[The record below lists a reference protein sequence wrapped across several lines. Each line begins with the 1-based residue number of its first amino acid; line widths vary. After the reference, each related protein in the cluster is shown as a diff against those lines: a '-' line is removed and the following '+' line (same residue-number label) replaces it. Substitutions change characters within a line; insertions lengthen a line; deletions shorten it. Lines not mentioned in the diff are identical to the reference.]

1 MALAE
6 LLAALETEAAT
17 EAARLEGDAE
27 DEARRIVEAARAEAL
42 AIEER
47 TARADGEELER
58 ELAQHGAA
66 ARLAAARLLRE
77 AREESFSTLLE
88 QVRERVRTMRDD
100 DAYPGALRV
109 AIRESVAALP
119 DSTTLRV
126 DPRDERLAAELVGEL
141 GANLAV
147 VPTLETAGGVELV
160 SDSGRSVRNTFEER
174 LENAEPALRLL
185 FGAALSGAQAPALP
199 APERV

>member
-6 LLAALETEAAT
+6 LLTALETEAAT
-17 EAARLEGDAE
+17 EAARLEGEAE
-27 DEARRIVEAARAEAL
+27 DEARRIVEAARAEAV

-66 ARLAAARLLRE
+66 ARLVAARLLRE
-77 AREESFSTLLE
+77 AREQSFRTLLAR
-88 QVRERVRTMRDD
+88 VRERVRTLRDG
-100 DAYPGALRV
+100 DAYPDALRA

-119 DSTTLRV
+119 DATTLRV
-126 DPRDERLAAELVGEL
+126 DPRDERVATELMGEL
-141 GANLAV
+141 GVNLTV
-147 VPTLETAGGVELV
+147 VATLETAGGVELV

-174 LENAEPALRLL
+174 LANAEPALRLL
-185 FGAALSGAQAPALP
+185 FGAALAESAKTS
-199 APERV
+199 